1 MDPFNIDGHDLRHLR
16 QAEADCYNDIAEA
29 IRNHFPGI
37 EITGAQVAGR
47 VNELLRA
54 EEKLQTSDCCT
65 CRQERFCQYARGT
78 HNVVRINCPL
88 WRPRK

>member
-1 MDPFNIDGHDLRHLR
+1 MVDRNTEAHLAALRKT
-16 QAEADCYNDIAEA
+16 EAACYNDIAAA

-47 VNELLRA
+47 ANELLAA
-54 EEKLQTSDCCT
+54 EERLQTSDCCN
-65 CRQERFCQYARGT
+65 CGQERFCQYAQGA

-88 WRPRK
+88 WWPKK